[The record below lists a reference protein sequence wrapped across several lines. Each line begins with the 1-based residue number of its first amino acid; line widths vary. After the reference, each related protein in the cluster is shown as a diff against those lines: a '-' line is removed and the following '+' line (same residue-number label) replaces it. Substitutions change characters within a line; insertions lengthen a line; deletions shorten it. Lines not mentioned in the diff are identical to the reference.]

1 MHESNTTTSS
11 VNDGKTTATEQH
23 RLQVEQHK
31 QEKIA
36 RIIEAGK
43 ATRFSSTNQPATNGS
58 VPLMKNI
65 VKGLDKDDYVKIML
79 QIREALVAGDRNE
92 AAAIL
97 NKGGQELGEYGFVRQ
112 IVARALLDNRNSI
125 PNLMA
130 LLERFFGK
138 MPNVNINSEVDDSTA
153 ITGVT
158 VNFKH
163 YEKNTNEEIVEGEII
178 DEKVD

>member
-1 MHESNTTTSS
+1 VHESNTTTSND
-11 VNDGKTTATEQH
+11 VNGELTAADKRRIRTE
-23 RLQVEQHK
+23 
-31 QEKIA
+31 

-43 ATRFSSTNQPATNGS
+43 ATRFSSTNQPATNGN